1 MCIYILCSIST
12 IAAPIIYTTNETF
25 GPTLNST
32 FRPIINN
39 TLYTNISTITSSTI
53 ENSTNDTEI
62 ILIVSGIW
70 ICILCCCAMIKC
82 CVDAEQKLDD

>member
-1 MCIYILCSIST
+1 MFIYILCSVST

-25 GPTLNST
+25 GPT
-32 FRPIINN
+32 FGPIINN

-70 ICILCCCAMIKC
+70 VCILCCCAMIKC
-82 CVDAEQKLDD
+82 CVDAEQNSNY